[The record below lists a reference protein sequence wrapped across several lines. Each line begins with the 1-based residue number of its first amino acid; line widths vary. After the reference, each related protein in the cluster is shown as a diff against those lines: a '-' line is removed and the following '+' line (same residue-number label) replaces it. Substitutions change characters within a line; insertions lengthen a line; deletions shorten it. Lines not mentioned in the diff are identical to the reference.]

1 LELAINENCDQVNI
15 DQSVIVFWALR
26 ELDERAINLVYSIF
40 QEDDT
45 K

>member
-1 LELAINENCDQVNI
+1 LDPAISNKCDQVNI

-26 ELDERAINLVYSIF
+26 ELDERAITIVFDLF

-45 K
+45 Q